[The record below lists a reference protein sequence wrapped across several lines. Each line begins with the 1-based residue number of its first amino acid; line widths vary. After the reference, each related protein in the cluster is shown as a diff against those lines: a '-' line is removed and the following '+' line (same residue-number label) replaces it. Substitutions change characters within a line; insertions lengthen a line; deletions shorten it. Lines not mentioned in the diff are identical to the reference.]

1 MEDIFINFTIIFI
14 YVFIKFEGYSFSQ
27 RLGDETQ
34 LQDNILNML
43 LVVILTDVI
52 FVASPFELEW

>member
-1 MEDIFINFTIIFI
+1 MEDIFLHFTIIFI
-14 YVFIKFEGYSFSQ
+14 YVFIKFEGDSFSQ

-34 LQDNILNML
+34 LQDNILNMV
-43 LVVILTDVI
+43 LVVILTDFI